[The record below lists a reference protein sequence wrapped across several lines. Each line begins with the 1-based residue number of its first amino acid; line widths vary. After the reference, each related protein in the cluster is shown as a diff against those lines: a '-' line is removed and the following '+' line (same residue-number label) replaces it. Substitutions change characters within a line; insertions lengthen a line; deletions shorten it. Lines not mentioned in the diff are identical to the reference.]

1 MKKLKFKI
9 LYGNYIMMSKVW
21 EYKSNETDKLAEKV
35 EKDNTIVMT
44 KPDMAK
50 HLISQISFIDGD
62 KVMEP
67 CKGDG
72 AFYDNLPNNVEKLWC
87 EINEGKDYMEF
98 NGKVDITLSNPPFVP
113 RKLFWSFM
121 QKSMETTNRE
131 IYWLVNMSS
140 LNVFTPKRLQEM
152 KEKNWFI
159 QSFHVVSDKRWYGRY
174 IWIKIG
180 RKNLNIFSW
189 NEKSF

>member
-1 MKKLKFKI
+1 
-9 LYGNYIMMSKVW
+9 MSKVW
-21 EYKSNETDKLAEKV
+21 EYESNENDKLAKKV
-35 EKDNTIVMT
+35 EKDKDIVMT
-44 KPDMAK
+44 KEDMAK
-50 HLISQISFIDGD
+50 HLINQIKFNENDIVID
-62 KVMEP
+62 P
-67 CKGDG
+67 CRGKG
-72 AFYDNLPNNVEKLWC
+72 AFYDNLPNNVEKIWC
-87 EINEGKDYMEF
+87 EINEGKDYLEF

-152 KEKNWFI
+152 KEKNWYI

-180 RKNLNIFSW
+180 RKDLNMFSW